1 MSDHFAGHIEIG
13 GPIPRAVLA
22 ELIRV
27 IEAEGA
33 SLEDYGGPQANKK
46 EIRAALC
53 ESEVVRLCDDQAR
66 YGQFDVLE
74 AFLVKHRIHFD
85 RFSEAFCDFSAEAVY
100 YRGGKEAVVL
110 PADQSGHV
118 LLTFEEVTG
127 ILDDK
132 SLDDG
137 GKLKAL
143 RHLVARPETEPLA
156 PIRFLEPKLPKKGVA
171 HARNH

>member
-1 MSDHFAGHIEIG
+1 MSDHFAGQIDIG
-13 GPIPRAVLA
+13 GPIPRAVLSR
-22 ELIRV
+22 LISAV
-27 IEAEGA
+27 VAEGV
-33 SLEDYGGPQANKK
+33 SLEGYGGAYVNEEELQAAIQKGK
-46 EIRAALC
+46 TIRLY
-53 ESEVVRLCDDQAR
+53 DDQAC
-66 YGQFDVLE
+66 YGQFDALE

-85 RFSEAFCDFSAEAVY
+85 RYSEAFSEFSAEAVY

-118 LLTFEEVTG
+118 LLRFEEVTE
-127 ILDDK
+127 ILEDK

-137 GKLKAL
+137 GKVKAL

-156 PIRFLEPKLPKKGVA
+156 PIRFVEPKPPKKGVT

>member
-1 MSDHFAGHIEIG
+1 MSDHFPGQIDIG

-27 IEAEGA
+27 IVAEGA
-33 SLEDYGGPQANKK
+33 SLGDYGGPQAR
-46 EIRAALC
+46 EEELQAALR
-53 ESEVVRLCDDQAR
+53 EGEVVRLCDDQAR
-66 YGQFDVLE
+66 YGQFDALE

-85 RFSEAFCDFSAEAVY
+85 RYSEAFCDFSAEMVH

-118 LLTFEEVTG
+118 LLRFEEVIG
-127 ILDDK
+127 ILEDK

-156 PIRFLEPKLPKKGVA
+156 PIRFLGPKPPKKEVP
-171 HARNH
+171 HASNH